1 MSLSHLIGDEHHKLM
16 FYQNTFFAHLIRIPQ
31 HLRQLTLAQDF
42 GNTKVYHTPPL
53 KKAST

>member
-42 GNTKVYHTPPL
+42 GNTKVYH
-53 KKAST
+53 